1 MSGKETIELKKLDKR
16 TNSRNNY
23 KRGTGC
29 IEIYIESKSSYISG
43 FKMMNINTMHQGKR
57 RDLISPF
64 LLKSID
70 KIKNMEDN
78 NIVFNTNAGRIEI

>member
-1 MSGKETIELKKLDKR
+1 
-16 TNSRNNY
+16 
-23 KRGTGC
+23 
-29 IEIYIESKSSYISG
+29 
-43 FKMMNINTMHQGKR
+43 MMNINTMHQGKR

-78 NIVFNTNAGRIEI
+78 NIVFNTNAERIEI